1 MRGKKSADGVDE
13 IMLNIKGL
21 RASPD
26 SARNAALQARAVGR
40 RTVRWGETWAYRDG
54 H

>member
-1 MRGKKSADGVDE
+1 VDE

-21 RASPD
+21 RASRD
-26 SARNAALQARAVGR
+26 SAPDPGLQRRPIGR
-40 RTVRWGETWAYRDG
+40 RTLRWGATWAYRDG